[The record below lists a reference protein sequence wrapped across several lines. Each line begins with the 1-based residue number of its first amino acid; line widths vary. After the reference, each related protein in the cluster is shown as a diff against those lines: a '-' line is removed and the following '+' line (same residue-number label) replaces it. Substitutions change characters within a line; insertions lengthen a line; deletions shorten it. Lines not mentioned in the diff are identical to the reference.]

1 MGDSNSIIDI
11 GELSKPANTLIEK
24 ISDAVGGIFRP
35 QQIRRVARA
44 EADAE
49 IIRAQTAI
57 EVTDLQRRAL
67 ERFVGEEA
75 KKQLNIES
83 ITEKTLPQVSDNAN
97 PEDMENDW
105 IANFF
110 DKGKLI
116 SDEEMQ
122 VLWSRILAGEANQ
135 PGEFSKRTVNV
146 LASLDKSDAMLF
158 STICSFSVNLGSL
171 QPLIYDSE
179 AEIYTSNGINFSTL
193 SNLESIGLI
202 RFESLA
208 GYRRGGIRKSGYLD
222 YFDKLIYIEL
232 PTDDKPRMALGKVL
246 FTQIGQQLS
255 KVISAA
261 PVEGFEDYLKEHW
274 KSLGYKTEPE
284 ESSPDTP

>member
-1 MGDSNSIIDI
+1 MGDSNSIIDL

-24 ISDAVGGIFRP
+24 ISDAVGGIFKP

-57 EVTDLQRRAL
+57 EITDLQRRAL

-75 KKQLNIES
+75 KKQQNIES
-83 ITEKTLPQVSDNAN
+83 ITEKALPQVADDSN
-97 PEDMENDW
+97 PERMEDDW

-116 SDEEMQ
+116 SNEKMQ

-146 LASLDKSDAMLF
+146 LASLDESDAVLF
-158 STICSFSVNLGSL
+158 SKICSFSVNLGDL
-171 QPLIYDSE
+171 KPLIYDTQ
-179 AEIYTSNGINFSTL
+179 AQIYQDNGLNFTGIK
-193 SNLESIGLI
+193 NLESTGLVHHEGLTGYEIGGLQ
-202 RFESLA
+202 
-208 GYRRGGIRKSGYLD
+208 KSGYLY
-222 YFDKLIYIEL
+222 YFEKPIYIEF
-232 PTDDKPRMALGKVL
+232 PDADNPKMDLGKVI
-246 FTQIGQQLS
+246 FTQIGAQLT
-255 KVISAA
+255 KVVSSA
-261 PVEGFEDYLKEHW
+261 PIEGFEDYLREHW

-284 ESSPDTP
+284 EPSSDTA